1 MTTDTDKA
9 SDKLVEMALADA
21 YEKGWCAAAQWANRD
36 DLRHDTDS
44 IAYAGQRDAILV
56 GKAGKLIASLC
67 GDVEPVGEVM
77 LGYSTELEKCY
88 PDGPMNHVH
97 WNEKRAVPCAGSDIY
112 SASTVATLKAERDAL
127 REKLWAQDVRC
138 GKLEIEKGALKARV
152 AELEKDAARLE
163 FVCNS
168 PNRMVERE
176 SGLWRVYED
185 VAPTDRPT
193 AVWQGITPRWHVTP
207 REAIDAAITAALTKG
222 QP

>member
-1 MTTDTDKA
+1 MTTDTDK
-9 SDKLVEMALADA
+9 LVEMAQLF
-21 YEKGWCAAAQWANRD
+21 
-36 DLRHDTDS
+36 HDTYEALAPAFGYETRPDT
-44 IAYAGQRDAILV
+44 
-56 GKAGKLIASLC
+56 KAFDPESPNGKLMCATVAKVRTAVIASLC
-67 GDVEPVGEVM
+67 GDVEPVAFMFQHSETGRVTFVDAWQKENGWAAANPRYSEVGA
-77 LGYSTELEKCY
+77 LHG
-88 PDGPMNHVH
+88 
-97 WNEKRAVPCAGSDIY
+97 
-112 SASTVATLKAERDAL
+112 ASTVATLKAERDAL
-127 REKLWAQDVRC
+127 QEKLWAQDVRC

-185 VAPTDRPT
+185 VAPTDHPT
-193 AVWQGITPRWHVTP
+193 AVWQGMTPRWHVTP